1 MQNANNYVNG
11 YHERGYYRIEEN
23 RFIYRFHLQ
32 LEYNAYNV
40 MQFVWEINQK
50 CWQNMLPS

>member
-23 RFIYRFHLQ
+23 RFIYRFYLQ

-50 CWQNMLPS
+50 CWQNMFPN